1 LEEKERAQ
9 VTLHCIGD
17 AVITTDAAGRVQ
29 YFNPVAKALTGW
41 SLDEACGRLL
51 ATVFHIVNEETR
63 QLAPDPLARCL
74 QEGRITR
81 LANHTSLLSRSG
93 QEYAIQGSAAP
104 IGGSR
109 DEVFGAVL
117 VFSDVTE
124 ARRLSKQ
131 IAHEATHDALTGLVN
146 RREFEKRLDRAL
158 VSAKQYG
165 AYHALCYLDLDQF
178 KIVNDTA
185 GHAAG
190 DELLKQIKGLLLDG
204 FRERDTIARLG
215 GDEFG
220 LLLDNCPLEKAGK
233 ITNSLVATIR
243 DYRFTWQGRSFQIG
257 VSIGLVPITATV
269 ESTAQLL
276 SQADIACYIAK
287 ERGRNRVHVYQA
299 GDNESAQCHGEILRA
314 AGLRDALEQERF
326 CLYYQPI
333 IPLAAGSGRSVR
345 YELLLRLQDEDGE
358 LVLPE
363 AFIPAAERYGLMGA
377 IDHWM
382 IRTAFRLYAEKLHTT
397 GTEIAINL
405 SGNSLNDNTLLDFV
419 QAQFTEFSVPPER
432 VCFEITETA
441 AIHNLHKTTV
451 LMSELKQQGSQL
463 ALDDFGSG
471 LSSFRYLKSLPVDY
485 LKIDGSFV
493 RDMLANACDHAMVA
507 AINQVGH
514 TMGMQIIA
522 EYVESVAIIERLREL
537 GVDYAQGYALGAP
550 RPWGVLH
557 QQEGLL

>member
-1 LEEKERAQ
+1 
-9 VTLHCIGD
+9 
-17 AVITTDAAGRVQ
+17 
-29 YFNPVAKALTGW
+29 
-41 SLDEACGRLL
+41 
-51 ATVFHIVNEETR
+51 
-63 QLAPDPLARCL
+63 
-74 QEGRITR
+74 
-81 LANHTSLLSRSG
+81 
-93 QEYAIQGSAAP
+93 
-104 IGGSR
+104 
-109 DEVFGAVL
+109 
-117 VFSDVTE
+117 
-124 ARRLSKQ
+124 
-131 IAHEATHDALTGLVN
+131 
-146 RREFEKRLDRAL
+146 
-158 VSAKQYG
+158 
-165 AYHALCYLDLDQF
+165 
-178 KIVNDTA
+178 
-185 GHAAG
+185 
-190 DELLKQIKGLLLDG
+190 
-204 FRERDTIARLG
+204 
-215 GDEFG
+215 
-220 LLLDNCPLEKAGK
+220 
-233 ITNSLVATIR
+233 
-243 DYRFTWQGRSFQIG
+243 

-299 GDNESAQCHGEILRA
+299 GDNESAQCYGEILRA

-326 CLYYQPI
+326 CLYSQPI
-333 IPLAAGSGRSVR
+333 IPLAAGSGRLVR
-345 YELLLRLQDEDGE
+345 YELLLRLQDEDSE

-377 IDHWM
+377 IDHWV
-382 IRTAFRLYAEKLHTT
+382 IRTAFRLYAEKLNTT

-441 AIHNLHKTTV
+441 AIHNLRKTTV

-493 RDMLANACDHAMVA
+493 RDMLANAGDHAMVV

-514 TMGMQIIA
+514 TMGMQTIA
-522 EYVESVAIIERLREL
+522 EYVESALIIERLQEL

-550 RPWGVLH
+550 QPWSTL
-557 QQEGLL
+557 QPEGLS